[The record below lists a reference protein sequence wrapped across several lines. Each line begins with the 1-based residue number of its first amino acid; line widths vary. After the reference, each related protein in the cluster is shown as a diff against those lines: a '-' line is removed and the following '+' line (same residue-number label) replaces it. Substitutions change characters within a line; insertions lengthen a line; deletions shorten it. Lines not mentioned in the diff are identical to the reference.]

1 MIVQCTCTSPK
12 HYHHA
17 IETAAAFQDRV
28 YGFSNRVANL
38 GGKTGA
44 YRAVCTI
51 YKVEHRVG
59 GDEAIAQK
67 KAK

>member
-12 HYHHA
+12 HYHHT

-28 YGFSNRVANL
+28 YGFGNRVANL
-38 GGKTGA
+38 GGKN
-44 YRAVCTI
+44 RAVCTVC
-51 YKVEHRVG
+51 KAEHRVG

>member
-12 HYHHA
+12 YYHRA

-28 YGFSNRVANL
+28 HGFGNRVANL
-38 GGKTGA
+38 GGKPGA
-44 YRAVCTI
+44 CRAVCT
-51 YKVEHRVG
+51 VCEAEHRVG
-59 GDEAIAQK
+59 GDEAVAQK